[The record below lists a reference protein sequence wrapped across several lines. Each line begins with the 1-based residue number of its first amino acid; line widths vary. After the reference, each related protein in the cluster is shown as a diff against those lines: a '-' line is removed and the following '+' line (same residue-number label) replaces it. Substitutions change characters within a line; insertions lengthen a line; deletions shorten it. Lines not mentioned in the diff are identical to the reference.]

1 LVQICTNCGEENPD
15 RFRLCGFCGT
25 ALAPPLPAQEVRKT
39 VTIVFSDLKGSTSL
53 GEQLDSESLREVMS
67 RYFDAMREILEH
79 HGGTVEKYIGDA
91 IMAVFGLPR
100 IREDDALRAVRAAHA
115 MQSTL
120 ATLNEELEQRWGV
133 RLVNRTGVN
142 TGEVVAGDPT
152 TGQRLVTGDTVNVA
166 ARLEQAAPGLEVL
179 IGDPTYRLTRDAV
192 EVEEIEPLELKGKS
206 ERVPAYRLLS
216 VKDEREGLLRTSQG
230 RLVGRDDELRLL
242 LDAYESAGAER
253 RCVTMTLVGD
263 AGVGKSRLTE
273 EFLRRVGGS
282 ALTLHGRCLPYGSG
296 ITFWPVVEVVREAA
310 GISDR
315 DDADSARTKLS
326 TLLGPDHTD
335 IVERIASAVG
345 LSETQFSVQELFW
358 AVRKLFALLA
368 LNRPLIV
375 AFEDLHW
382 AQDTFLDLVEH
393 LTDTLEG
400 AAIVILCDARPTL
413 LERRSAWSDRPNAA
427 HILLEPLTA
436 EQSEQVIANLIGGAG
451 LDERVRTHIVE
462 TAEGNPLFVQQLLSM
477 LIDDGLLLLED
488 GQWSAPD
495 GLRDFAVPPT
505 IQALLAARL
514 DSLGREERAVIEPA
528 AVAGNVFPEGAVQ
541 ELAPDA
547 VQGQVP
553 ALLAAL
559 SSKQFVRPDPAE
571 RAFEHAYRFH
581 HVLIRETTYDGLLKR
596 ARATLHE
603 QFVRWA
609 DRVNGDRALEYE
621 EILGYHLEQAHRYLA
636 ELGPLDD
643 HGRELGADGSRRLA
657 SAGHRARA
665 RGDVAAAANLLERAA
680 AILPELD
687 RARLALLPE
696 LGEALIDIGR
706 FPEAET
712 VLAEAIDAA
721 RSTGDPQ
728 LEADA
733 GLRRLLLELRSG
745 EVDRWSEEAGP
756 QIAAAIEVFTEA
768 SDHAG
773 LARAYRVLGYVHGTA
788 CNYAEA
794 AEACERALQHAA
806 EARDSREQR
815 VNATSY
821 ALALCWGPTQVDDAI
836 ERTSQ
841 ILEQVSGNR
850 LSRGWVLSLLAHLRG
865 MKGEFEGARELYR
878 AGLAAMEEMGA
889 GWYVAWTSLSA
900 GRVEMLAGDYQAAER
915 ELRRGFELLD
925 RMGERYLRS
934 TVAALLARA
943 VFEQGRLDEAEELTR
958 AAEELAG
965 AGDVET
971 QAAWRSVRARVL
983 ARRQESEDAARL
995 GQDAL
1000 QLLLPTDSAVM
1011 KVEALAD
1018 LGEVFE
1024 DLGDPSGSWA
1034 LEEAIKLAE
1043 LKGNVAA
1050 ATQLRLALGRLPS
1063 AAGPERTA
1071 V

>member
-1 LVQICTNCGEENPD
+1 VQICSNCGEENPD

-91 IMAVFGLPR
+91 VMAVFGLPR

-120 ATLNEELEQRWGV
+120 AMLNEELEQRWGV

-179 IGDPTYRLTRDAV
+179 IGEPTYRLTRDAV
-192 EVEEIEPLELKGKS
+192 EVEEIEPLELKGKA
-206 ERVPAYRLLS
+206 ERVAAYRLLS
-216 VKDEREGLLRTSQG
+216 VKDEREGLLRPSQG
-230 RLVGRDDELRLL
+230 RLVGRDAELEFLV
-242 LDAYESAGAER
+242 DAYDSAVAER
-253 RCVTMTLVGD
+253 RCVTMTLIGD

-282 ALTLHGRCLPYGSG
+282 ALTLHGRCLPYGNG
-296 ITFWPVVEVVREAA
+296 VTFWPVVEVVREAA

-315 DDADSARTKLS
+315 DDADSARSKLS

-335 IVERIASAVG
+335 VVERIASAVG
-345 LSETQFSVQELFW
+345 LSKTQFSLQELFW
-358 AVRKLFALLA
+358 GVRRLLTLLA
-368 LNRPLIV
+368 VNRPLIV

-413 LERRSAWSDRPNAA
+413 LEHRTAWSERPNAA
-427 HILLEPLTA
+427 QVLLEPLTA
-436 EQSEQVIANLIGGAG
+436 EQSEQVIKNLIGGTE
-451 LDERVRTHIVE
+451 LDEGVRAHIVE
-462 TAEGNPLFVQQLLSM
+462 TAEGNPLFVEQLLSM
-477 LIDDGLLLLED
+477 LIDDGLLLLEN

-505 IQALLAARL
+505 IQALLSARL
-514 DSLGREERAVIEPA
+514 DALGREERAVIEPA

-547 VQGQVP
+547 VREHVHD
-553 ALLAAL
+553 LLAAL
-559 SSKQFVRPDPAE
+559 SSKQFVRPDPTE
-571 RAFEHAYRFH
+571 RAFERAYRFDH
-581 HVLIRETTYDGLLKR
+581 ALIRETTYDGLLKR

-657 SAGHRARA
+657 STGHRARG

-680 AILPELD
+680 AILPALD
-687 RARLALLPE
+687 PARLALLPE
-696 LGEALIDIGR
+696 LGEALIDLGQ
-706 FPEAET
+706 FPAAET
-712 VLAEAIDAA
+712 VLAEAFDAA
-721 RSTGDPQ
+721 RSTGDRL
-728 LEADA
+728 LEADV

-745 EVDRWSEEAGP
+745 EVDRWSEEAVP
-756 QIAAAIEVFTEA
+756 QIAAAIDVFTGA

-794 AEACERALQHAA
+794 AEACERALQHAV
-806 EARDSREQR
+806 EAGDSREQR

-821 ALALCWGPTQVDDAI
+821 ALALCRGPTQVDEAI

-850 LSRGWVLSLLAHLRG
+850 LSRGWVLCLLAHLRS

-878 AGLAAMEEMGA
+878 AGLAAMEEMGV
-889 GWYVAWTSLSA
+889 GLYVAWTSLSA
-900 GRVEMLAGDYQAAER
+900 GRVEMLAGDYPAAEG
-915 ELRRGFELLD
+915 EFRRGFELLD

-965 AGDVET
+965 ADDVET

-995 GQDAL
+995 GQEAL

-1024 DLGDPSGSWA
+1024 NFGDHSGSWA
-1034 LEEAIKLAE
+1034 FEEAIKLAE
-1043 LKGNVAA
+1043 LKGNIAA
-1050 ATQLRLALGRLPS
+1050 AAHLRLALGRLPS